1 MLLPC
6 LTAWAAWV
14 AWAACTRPPRSPR
27 FRLNKKGPASGGA
40 FFCIWRLPGRW
51 SGPATPW
58 KQQGRLL
65 PARPEGGRK
74 HRLPL
79 WAPFPTGLF
88 CKGTRLRA
96 CRQGAVLK
104 WQAAFLS
111 RPGCRMRPPFPALRR
126 GNRAWAFPSL
136 MLPARGYKKAASLL
150 QLTACVFC
158 GAPEEI
164 RTPGLQVRSLLLYPA
179 ELRARCEDVLIEKR
193 TGCQR
198 FSPVITFF

>member
-14 AWAACTRPPRSPR
+14 AWAACTKPPRSPR

-58 KQQGRLL
+58 KQQAACCQLARKGAASIVCPCGPPSR
-65 PARPEGGRK
+65 PAFFAREHASEP
-74 HRLPL
+74 
-79 WAPFPTGLF
+79 
-88 CKGTRLRA
+88 
-96 CRQGAVLK
+96 CRQGAILK

-111 RPGCRMRPPFPALRR
+111 RPGYRMRPPFPALRR
-126 GNRAWAFPSL
+126 GNRAWTFPSL
-136 MLPARGYKKAASLL
+136 TLPTKGYKKAASLL

>member
-14 AWAACTRPPRSPR
+14 AWAACTKPPRSPR
-27 FRLNKKGPASGGA
+27 FRLNKKGGCPVDGQGRQRPGNSKAACYQLARKGAASIVCPCGPPSRPA
-40 FFCIWRLPGRW
+40 FF
-51 SGPATPW
+51 
-58 KQQGRLL
+58 
-65 PARPEGGRK
+65 AREHASEP
-74 HRLPL
+74 
-79 WAPFPTGLF
+79 
-88 CKGTRLRA
+88 

-126 GNRAWAFPSL
+126 VNRAWTFPSL
-136 MLPARGYKKAASLL
+136 TLPAKGYKKAASLL